1 MNNTEK
7 IYSFYLALFITMIVL
22 TNIIGV
28 KLFEIFS
35 DPSSNF
41 LFTNPITLTTGLIT
55 YPLTFL
61 ITDVVC
67 EVFGKKKAS
76 QMVLLGFIASLVSL
90 VFIKIA
96 VILPGSNVWINSSLG
111 YETLSE
117 MQTAYESVFT
127 LPGFLISA
135 SMLAYLVAQLIDVK
149 IFHYLKKLTNEKKLW
164 LRNNLS
170 TMFSQLI
177 DTVIVNSI
185 FLYLGLNLEWNI
197 IVDIII
203 ASYIVKIIIAAIDTP
218 LVYIGVH
225 YTRRILKS

>member
-1 MNNTEK
+1 
-7 IYSFYLALFITMIVL
+7 
-22 TNIIGV
+22 
-28 KLFEIFS
+28 
-35 DPSSNF
+35 
-41 LFTNPITLTTGLIT
+41 
-55 YPLTFL
+55 
-61 ITDVVC
+61 
-67 EVFGKKKAS
+67 
-76 QMVLLGFIASLVSL
+76 
-90 VFIKIA
+90 
-96 VILPGSNVWINSSLG
+96 
-111 YETLSE
+111 
-117 MQTAYESVFT
+117 
-127 LPGFLISA
+127 
-135 SMLAYLVAQLIDVK
+135 MLAYLVAQLIDVK

-203 ASYIVKIIIAAIDTP
+203 ASYVVKIIIAAIDTP

>member
-1 MNNTEK
+1 
-7 IYSFYLALFITMIVL
+7 
-22 TNIIGV
+22 
-28 KLFEIFS
+28 
-35 DPSSNF
+35 
-41 LFTNPITLTTGLIT
+41 
-55 YPLTFL
+55 
-61 ITDVVC
+61 
-67 EVFGKKKAS
+67 
-76 QMVLLGFIASLVSL
+76 
-90 VFIKIA
+90 
-96 VILPGSNVWINSSLG
+96 
-111 YETLSE
+111 
-117 MQTAYESVFT
+117 
-127 LPGFLISA
+127 
-135 SMLAYLVAQLIDVK
+135 MLAYLVAQLIDVK

>member
-1 MNNTEK
+1 MK
-7 IYSFYLALFITMIVL
+7 
-22 TNIIGV
+22 
-28 KLFEIFS
+28 
-35 DPSSNF
+35 
-41 LFTNPITLTTGLIT
+41 
-55 YPLTFL
+55 
-61 ITDVVC
+61 
-67 EVFGKKKAS
+67 
-76 QMVLLGFIASLVSL
+76 
-90 VFIKIA
+90 
-96 VILPGSNVWINSSLG
+96 
-111 YETLSE
+111 
-117 MQTAYESVFT
+117 
-127 LPGFLISA
+127 
-135 SMLAYLVAQLIDVK
+135 
-149 IFHYLKKLTNEKKLW
+149 KKLW

>member
-1 MNNTEK
+1 
-7 IYSFYLALFITMIVL
+7 MIQKEINVL
-22 TNIIGV
+22 R
-28 KLFEIFS
+28 E
-35 DPSSNF
+35 
-41 LFTNPITLTTGLIT
+41 
-55 YPLTFL
+55 
-61 ITDVVC
+61 
-67 EVFGKKKAS
+67 
-76 QMVLLGFIASLVSL
+76 
-90 VFIKIA
+90 
-96 VILPGSNVWINSSLG
+96 
-111 YETLSE
+111 
-117 MQTAYESVFT
+117 
-127 LPGFLISA
+127 
-135 SMLAYLVAQLIDVK
+135 
-149 IFHYLKKLTNEKKLW
+149 KLTNEKKLW